1 LHLVSFCHSLSP
13 FALTL
18 FRQRLVR
25 PTPIAIRWRSTITP
39 SNDEG
44 DGQAAE
50 AARRELRG
58 VTPDDTFANVLERRQ
73 QDDETSKDG
82 QNQSAEPRHPELQYS
97 NMRENQY
104 RTPLPTSQN
113 RRDASTEEGQQF
125 AVRDAN
131 GVFERPRAESRT
143 NPLERQPTPDRGND
157 VFAKVLVAGQQP
169 EHMGRGGRGRD
180 SRGIFDRSGTEH
192 PEDIYEDLQSAR
204 PQDFRNKRVEFPV
217 LELPEDPS
225 QLKALPTGF
234 HDMTFEEQQE
244 ELWIV
249 HAESRLGREWEM
261 QDSGKHRPYNNDY
274 PPYSPPKVLGMLHRW
289 RSRPWT
295 AHEWRL
301 ARAIAGNRSLRLPV
315 LATQAW
321 LRRHA
326 LLARRRG
333 VELKIERY
341 LSDTEEWK
349 ANLADLEGQTGI
361 TEADIKQWLWILY
374 PVSGDAKLQRFIKSD
389 CRKPLF
395 LLTLLL
401 AKDKT
406 IQEPA
411 TFVALL
417 KYIKENYVLAERPPD
432 EASHPAYQGQGRS
445 MTWWH
450 YLVFLY
456 RLVWHCREGW
466 PAAMPLLS
474 RLTAD
479 YIGTMRLEGGGRA
492 MTGYQAR
499 SLVLNKA
506 LQYFSWPA
514 RVRPLDHMEHNW
526 AAQRHLLRL
535 AAAADPP
542 LVMDQNGYRSVRKVL
557 IALSKTKAE
566 AKNADRTNKTWPP
579 YRRTFD
585 GVDERR
591 HPEDDLSRSAKAGIL
606 VREAGYEDDIVDR
619 ALSALG
625 GSTFGQS
632 PTIQTRSLPPPFFS
646 GQLASHNIYSEWAAQ
661 VNATRNAREAWMVFE
676 NPPEPDIRPNLQVY
690 AEMFEKLYARPVSGS
705 PAIRPGDAKE
715 VFPVHDGSLSEFE
728 IARLT
733 PPSPEELYDTMM
745 MHDKIM
751 PAGNCLA
758 ILVQNARSKTAA
770 LRYLS
775 DSPYEPYIKALR
787 ERVSWEDGESLK
799 TLSRIPV
806 SIFNAWIAML
816 CRLHTRTPRSDS
828 MVDEPLNKTEDP
840 NPSEVSSADASSP
853 AGQSPVQNKHLVRG
867 VSQGGSILEAIE
879 LATAFQ
885 AYNPK
890 SAHRDAQPWHTIMGA
905 LAGTKILYSRMGA
918 AYNVLETLVTFL
930 KLYQRTIL
938 SKGIDP
944 VSFEAL
950 CLVLRKT
957 LRLSTF
963 QEINGEVVPRD
974 FISASSEI
982 EKMVFK
988 AHRYAVKGFK
998 DLTSPVPGNSGS
1010 EGGPPVDMP
1019 RYNVAGR
1026 PLYRYMM
1033 ALGCCGDQ
1041 KEMVRV
1047 MDWILD
1053 GWDRDYIREEAKAP
1067 HDLKYHYMMRT
1078 FAYFVKVGTE
1088 VVEPEEMQRLEMRLE
1103 ELRRTKDCTWFWPTD
1118 SWADVP
1124 AEIPEGDTDRV
1135 LLERWPRLRQMVN
1148 FGDPDVASVESL
1160 SELKGDMP
1168 MVWEGQP
1175 LSASDLT

>member
-1 LHLVSFCHSLSP
+1 M
-13 FALTL
+13 
-18 FRQRLVR
+18 
-25 PTPIAIRWRSTITP
+25 
-39 SNDEG
+39 
-44 DGQAAE
+44 
-50 AARRELRG
+50 
-58 VTPDDTFANVLERRQ
+58 LEVP
-73 QDDETSKDG
+73 K
-82 QNQSAEPRHPELQYS
+82 
-97 NMRENQY
+97 
-104 RTPLPTSQN
+104 
-113 RRDASTEEGQQF
+113 
-125 AVRDAN
+125 
-131 GVFERPRAESRT
+131 
-143 NPLERQPTPDRGND
+143 
-157 VFAKVLVAGQQP
+157 
-169 EHMGRGGRGRD
+169 
-180 SRGIFDRSGTEH
+180 
-192 PEDIYEDLQSAR
+192 
-204 PQDFRNKRVEFPV
+204 
-217 LELPEDPS
+217 DPS
-225 QLKALPTGF
+225 QLEALPKGF
-234 HDMTFEEQQE
+234 HNMTFEEQQE

-261 QDSGKHRPYNNDY
+261 ADSGKHRPYNNDY
-274 PPYSPPKVLGMLHRW
+274 PPYSPSKVLGMLYRW
-289 RSRPWT
+289 RSRAWT

-333 VELKIERY
+333 VTLKIERY

-349 ANLADLEGQTGI
+349 ANLADLERQTGI

-417 KYIKENYVLAERPPD
+417 KYIKDNYVLAERPPD
-432 EASHPAYQGQGRS
+432 EGSHPAYQGQGRS

-466 PAAMPLLS
+466 PAAMPLLA

-479 YIGTMRLEGGGRA
+479 YIGTMRLEGGGKA

-557 IALSKTKAE
+557 IALSKTKGE
-566 AKNADRTNKTWPP
+566 AKNADWTSKTWPP

-591 HPEDDLSRSAKAGIL
+591 HPEDDLSRSAKAGLL
-606 VREAGYEDDIVDR
+606 VREAGYGDDIVDR

-661 VNATRNAREAWMVFE
+661 VRATRNAREAWMVFE
-676 NPPEPDIRPNLQVY
+676 NPPEAEIRPNLQVY
-690 AEMFEKLYARPVSGS
+690 AEMFDKLYARPVSGS
-705 PAIRPGDAKE
+705 SAIRPGDAKE
-715 VFPVHDGSLSEFE
+715 AFPVHDANLSEFE

-733 PPSPEELYDTMM
+733 PPSPDELYDAMM
-745 MHDKIM
+745 LHDKLV
-751 PAGNCLA
+751 PSGSCLA
-758 ILVQNARSKTAA
+758 VLVRNAPSKTAA
-770 LRYLS
+770 LRYLG

-787 ERVSWEDGESLK
+787 ERVSWEDGENLK
-799 TLSRIPV
+799 ALSRIPLSV
-806 SIFNAWIAML
+806 FNAWIAML
-816 CRLHTRTPRSDS
+816 CRLHTRNPREDS
-828 MVDEPLNKTEDP
+828 MMGEPLGKIEHL
-840 NPSEVSSADASSP
+840 NPSAAASADASSP
-853 AGQSPVQNKHLVRG
+853 ARQLPEEKSQSARG
-867 VSQGGSILEAIE
+867 VSQGGLIREAIE
-879 LATAFQ
+879 LATVFQ
-885 AYNPK
+885 AHNPK
-890 SAHRDAQPWHTIMGA
+890 FAHRDAQPWHTIMGA
-905 LAGTKILYSRMGA
+905 LAGSKVLYSRMGA
-918 AYNVLETLVTFL
+918 AYNVIETLMAFL
-930 KLYQRTIL
+930 KLYQRTTL

-944 VSFEAL
+944 VCFETL
-950 CLVLRKT
+950 CLMLRKT
-957 LRLSTF
+957 LRLATF
-963 QEINGEVVPRD
+963 EDRNGEVVPRD
-974 FISASSEI
+974 TISCCAEI
-982 EKMVFK
+982 EELVAM
-988 AHRYAVKGFK
+988 AHRFAVRAFK
-998 DLTSPVPGNSGS
+998 DLTRPVPGSVSSGS
-1010 EGGPPVDMP
+1010 GGGPPVEMP
-1019 RYNVAGR
+1019 RYNVLGR
-1026 PLYRYMM
+1026 PLHRYML

-1053 GWDRDYIREEAKAP
+1053 GWDRDYIREEARAP

-1078 FAYFVKVGTE
+1078 FGYFVKVG
-1088 VVEPEEMQRLEMRLE
+1088 VDLVEPAEMERLETRLAQ
-1103 ELRRTKDCTWFWPTD
+1103 LRETKGCTWFWPTD
-1118 SWADVP
+1118 SWANGP
-1124 AEIPEGDTDRV
+1124 AEMIPEGDTDLV

-1148 FGDPDVASVESL
+1148 FGEPSAASAALL
-1160 SELKGDMP
+1160 SELTAELP
-1168 MVWEGQP
+1168 VTWEADS
-1175 LSASDLT
+1175 LAASDLA